1 MNSAQYWVKIKLPI
15 ELTELNMKQLTVKIG
30 LDFRYGCHSSRNPK
44 KSSGYYALTR
54 RYRGNG
60 TFSIENVYIPHANT
74 TKCRS
79 FALWDTDH
87 ACEGCQSERDI
98 EYRDKCLSIR

>member
-1 MNSAQYWVKIKLPI
+1 MPPVEDIDVHEK
-15 ELTELNMKQLTVKIG
+15 VKIG

-44 KSSGYYALTR
+44 KSSGYFAPNRVYDHKGEYVTVLK
-54 RYRGNG
+54 
-60 TFSIENVYIPHANT
+60 YIPHANT

-79 FALWDTDH
+79 FALWDTDP

-98 EYRDKCLSIR
+98 EYRDKCLALR